1 MGDGGR
7 HIERPPVRRAELFLS
22 NVLRGGVLTSLG
34 VILAGTLVSFFH
46 HPEYVSSP
54 QELARLTQAGAAFPH
69 TVRDVVA
76 GLAELRGQAIV
87 ALGLLILVAT
97 PVARVAVSILLFLE
111 ERDRTY
117 AAITAIVFL
126 LLILSFFL
134 GTVA

>member
-1 MGDGGR
+1 MTAEVKPGR
-7 HIERPPVRRAELFLS
+7 PAVRRAELLLS

-34 VILAGTLVSFFH
+34 VILAGTLVTFIR
-46 HPEYVSSP
+46 HPEYVSSL
-54 QELARLTQAGAAFPH
+54 QELARLTQPGAAFPN
-69 TVRDVVA
+69 TLRDVVA

-87 ALGLLILVAT
+87 VLGLLILIAT

-126 LLILSFFL
+126 LLILSFVV

>member
-1 MGDGGR
+1 VGDGGR
-7 HIERPPVRRAELFLS
+7 DIERPPVRRAELLLS
-22 NVLRGGVLTSLG
+22 NVLRGGVITSLG

-54 QELARLTQAGAAFPH
+54 QELARLTQAGTAFPH

-87 ALGLLILVAT
+87 VLGLLILVAT
-97 PVARVAVSILLFLE
+97 PVVRVAVSIVLFLE

-126 LLILSFFL
+126 LLILSFVV

>member
-117 AAITAIVFL
+117 AAITSIVLL
-126 LLILSFFL
+126 LLILSL
-134 GTVA
+134 VVGTLA

>member
-76 GLAELRGQAIV
+76 GLAELRGEAIV

>member
-1 MGDGGR
+1 VTVDITSGR
-7 HIERPPVRRAELFLS
+7 PSVRRAELLLS
-22 NVLRGGVLTSLG
+22 RVLRGGVLTSLG
-34 VILAGTLVSFFH
+34 VILAGTLVTFIR

-69 TVRDVVA
+69 TIRDVVA

-87 ALGLLILVAT
+87 VLGLLILVAT
-97 PVARVAVSILLFLE
+97 PVARVAVSIQLFLE

-126 LLILSFFL
+126 LLILSFVV

>member
-1 MGDGGR
+1 VGDGGR

>member
-117 AAITAIVFL
+117 AAITSIVLL
-126 LLILSFFL
+126 LLILGFVV
-134 GTVA
+134 GTLA

>member
-1 MGDGGR
+1 M
-7 HIERPPVRRAELFLS
+7 
-22 NVLRGGVLTSLG
+22 LRGGVLTSLG

-76 GLAELRGQAIV
+76 GLAELRGEAIV

>member
-7 HIERPPVRRAELFLS
+7 HIERPPVRRAELLLS
-22 NVLRGGVLTSLG
+22 NVLRGGVITSLG

-69 TVRDVVA
+69 TIRDGVA

-87 ALGLLILVAT
+87 VLGLLVLIAT
-97 PVARVAVSILLFLE
+97 PVVRVAVSIVLFLE
-111 ERDRTY
+111 ERDGTY

-126 LLILSFFL
+126 LLILSFVV

>member
-1 MGDGGR
+1 VGDSGGD
-7 HIERPPVRRAELFLS
+7 IERPPVRRAELLLS
-22 NVLRGGVLTSLG
+22 NVLRGGVITSLG

-69 TVRDVVA
+69 TLRDGVA

-87 ALGLLILVAT
+87 VLGLLILIAT
-97 PVARVAVSILLFLE
+97 PVVRVAVSIVLFLE
-111 ERDRTY
+111 ERDGTY

-126 LLILSFFL
+126 LLILSFVV

>member
-76 GLAELRGQAIV
+76 GLAELRGEAIV

-117 AAITAIVFL
+117 AAITAIIFL
-126 LLILSFFL
+126 LLILSFVV